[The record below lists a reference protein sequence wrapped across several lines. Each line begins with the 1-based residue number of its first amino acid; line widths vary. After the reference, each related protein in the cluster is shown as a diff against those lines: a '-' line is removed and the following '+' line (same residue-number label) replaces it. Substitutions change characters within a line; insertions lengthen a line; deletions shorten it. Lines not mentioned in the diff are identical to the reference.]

1 MKEAA
6 IEFVLNGNRVS
17 CTCDPDM
24 TLLQYLRG
32 TACLKGAKNGCGTGH
47 CGACTVLMNGRAI
60 RSCITKMS
68 RVAGAEILTIEG
80 LKVLFQYIRKP
91 LQPLYLWHLSFLKQM
106 VSHLPLLVQ

>member
-47 CGACTVLMNGRAI
+47 CGACTVLMNGR
-60 RSCITKMS
+60 
-68 RVAGAEILTIEG
+68 
-80 LKVLFQYIRKP
+80 
-91 LQPLYLWHLSFLKQM
+91 H
-106 VSHLPLLVQ
+106 PLLHYQNVPGSRSGNPDD

>member
-6 IEFVLNGNRVS
+6 IQFVLNGNRIS

-24 TLLQYLRG
+24 TLLRYLRG

-47 CGACTVLMNGRAI
+47 CGACTVLMNGRPI

-68 RVAGAEILTIEG
+68 RVDGAEILTIEG
-80 LKVLFQYIRKP
+80 LKGEDGGLHPIQ
-91 LQPLYLWHLSFLKQM
+91 
-106 VSHLPLLVQ
+106 